1 MAKKNTPTPKKT
13 AVEPA
18 SKGKGKGKKS
28 PDPEPLP
35 GPPKPTARQ
44 IVANS
49 SWTGKLPAT
58 LLHEHVQKLKWE
70 RVDYDMRRVK
80 TGFIATVILKQKNP
94 KTQEVEEIRY
104 MPPAD
109 LVQGKDTALEA
120 RHLAA
125 TYALHRISSH
135 KNLSMVLPTD
145 HKTLWQKCD
154 KKKSEDIKSGQATA
168 DDYVPDPFIVK
179 RKRETERADREKK
192 RQIERERAEKSKV
205 EVKVAIESSGKT
217 TANGD
222 PKKSRESPDPSRK
235 PGPRPRELF
244 PPKSWDY
251 APKAEMSQELR
262 NLVESVIKKKVTW
275 EKNEADD
282 STTAANDKLIAEIT
296 NLGFRKSHVTEAL
309 QYASPEATE
318 LLEWLLLHVPE
329 DDLPGKFLPDKYTT
343 GVSFHTLEL
352 SREYMVK
359 RFQEDG
365 YNRDVAIDVL
375 ERVDWS
381 ERLGNVELCKRLIGE
396 PASDSPSCRVSE
408 MTISEVSGDS
418 ESESLSIWNEE
429 MEALEAI
436 FEPERLSVADDRIS
450 VSLNCRNLENGLLQ
464 ATFWRSNDYPAS
476 FPSIA
481 VRAIKKGHRLPH
493 YIQLA
498 IMRRAL
504 EMSRDTL
511 SGDAQIWA
519 ICEWLEDNCCEI
531 IDNPGELAGVSG
543 GVGIVNQP
551 SMVVR
556 KGQNKSRPIPKAQL
570 NTKQIQESF
579 VKRFVGGEWDKMK
592 KSRQSL
598 PAWEKQRDVI
608 DALSASQIVLVT
620 GETGSGKSTQTVQF
634 ILDHMVSTT
643 STTPNIICTQPRRI
657 SAMGLAERV
666 AAERMSELGTE
677 VGYIIR
683 GENKTSK
690 ETLLRFV
697 TTGVL
702 LKMIQGDF
710 KTSLS
715 NVTHVVVDEVHER
728 SVDGDVLL
736 ILLKSLLTVFPHL
749 KIVLMSATVDS
760 NTFINYFG
768 GHGKVGHVHIEGRT
782 FPVDDVYL
790 DGVIEQSNYGEGE
803 PVNKIITKLGEGV
816 NYQLLSHLISH
827 VDTQLTAQS
836 SKGGVLIFLPGVAEI
851 SQCCAVLS
859 QLGTCHVIP
868 LHSGLSPQQQRLV
881 FSTPPRGKRK
891 VVVATNIA
899 ETSITIP
906 DIVAV
911 VDSGRVKETVYDAE
925 NNIVRLVSTWVSQA
939 AAKQRR
945 GRAGRVSR
953 GTCYKMY
960 TQQAEQGKMP
970 ERTVPEMSRTPLEQL
985 YLYVKSMN
993 VGDVGK
999 FLSRAIDPP
1008 SVTAIS
1014 TAQSILTNMGC
1025 ISVSGALTALGKH
1038 MSMIPG
1044 DLKVAK
1050 LLIIGSVLGCSKLML
1065 AVAGVLSVKSPFLS
1079 LADKRDDIKA
1089 SRSQF
1094 STGNGDLLTDATAYL
1109 EWEARKHVKTTR
1121 LWCKENFL
1129 SSEVLY
1135 NIDSTVKQFS
1145 EILRNLNYS
1154 INGTNTS
1161 NNLARAVIASSL
1173 NQQIAKVRHPDKK
1186 FSQLASGA
1194 VQVDP
1199 EAREYKYYLQ
1209 NERVFIHPSSTAF
1222 SERNLPQEAC
1232 FMAYFTRM
1240 ETSKVFLRDVTPVS
1254 KYAMLLFGGKLDID
1268 YTGRG
1273 VVISDW
1279 LQITCW
1285 PRIGVLAAKLRQ
1297 LLEEGLQRKFDN
1309 PREELDP
1316 ELVNTVVKL
1325 LETDGL

>member
-13 AVEPA
+13 PSEAT
-18 SKGKGKGKKS
+18 KGKGKKT
-28 PDPEPLP
+28 PDPEPIP

-70 RVDYDMRRVK
+70 RVDYDMRRMK
-80 TGFIATVILKQKNP
+80 SGFVATVILKQKNQ
-94 KTQEVEEIRY
+94 KTQEIEEIRY

-109 LVQGKDTALEA
+109 LVEGKETALEA

-125 TYALHRISSH
+125 TYALHRIASH
-135 KNLSMVLPTD
+135 KNLSMVLPSD
-145 HKTLWQKCD
+145 HKSLWQKCD
-154 KKKSEDIKSGQATA
+154 KKKSEDIKGGQATA
-168 DDYVPDPFIVK
+168 DDYVPDPFVVK
-179 RKRETERADREKK
+179 RKRDTEKADKEKK
-192 RQIERERAEKSKV
+192 RQIERERAAKSKV
-205 EVKVAIESSGKT
+205 EVKVAIESSAPVQKPVSRDKT
-217 TANGD
+217 
-222 PKKSRESPDPSRK
+222 
-235 PGPRPRELF
+235 PRARELF

-262 NLVESVIKKKVTW
+262 NLVERVIKKKLTW
-275 EKNEADD
+275 EKNETSGD
-282 STTAANDKLIAEIT
+282 NEKLISEIT

-309 QYASPEATE
+309 QYASPEATD

-365 YNRDVAIDVL
+365 YNRDVVIDVL
-375 ERVDWS
+375 ESVGWS
-381 ERLGNVELCKRLIGE
+381 ERDGNVELCKRLIGQDGVE
-396 PASDSPSCRVSE
+396 NLSVE
-408 MTISEVSGDS
+408 DS
-418 ESESLSIWNEE
+418 ESETIWNEE
-429 MEALEAI
+429 MEAMEAI
-436 FEPERLSVADDRIS
+436 YEPERLSVGEDRVS

-464 ATFWRSNDYPAS
+464 ATFWRSRDYPTS

-498 IMRRAL
+498 IVRQAL

-519 ICEWLEDNCCEI
+519 ICEWLEENCCEI
-531 IDNPGELAGVSG
+531 IDNPGELAGVSA
-543 GVGIVNQP
+543 GVGIVNQVQLGSSKKP
-551 SMVVR
+551 
-556 KGQNKSRPIPKAQL
+556 NAKSRPIPKSQL
-570 NTKQIQESF
+570 NSKQLAETF
-579 VKRFVGGEWDKMK
+579 NKRFSGPDWDKMK
-592 KSRQSL
+592 RARQSL
-598 PAWEKQRDVI
+598 PAWEKQGDVI
-608 DALSASQIVLVT
+608 SALKDKQIVLVT

-634 ILDHMVSTT
+634 ILDNMVST
-643 STTPNIICTQPRRI
+643 SSNTPNIICTQPRRI

-666 AAERMSELGTE
+666 AAERLSELGTE
-677 VGYIIR
+677 VGYVIR
-683 GENKTSK
+683 GENKTSRD
-690 ETLLRFV
+690 TLLRFV

-736 ILLKSLLTVFPHL
+736 ILLKSLLGVFPHL
-749 KIVLMSATVDS
+749 KIVLMSATVDQ

-768 GHGKVGHVHIEGRT
+768 GSTKVGHVHIEGRT

-790 DGVIEQSNYGEGE
+790 DGVIEQSNYGQGE
-803 PVNKIITKLGEGV
+803 AINKVITKLGEGV

-827 VDTQLTAQS
+827 VDSELSANNS
-836 SKGGVLIFLPGVAEI
+836 RGGVLIFLPGVAEI

-881 FSTPPRGKRK
+881 FSSPPKGKRK

-960 TQQAEQGKMP
+960 TQSAEQGKMP
-970 ERTVPEMSRTPLEQL
+970 ARTVPEMSRTPLEQL

-1008 SVTAIS
+1008 SVVAIA

-1025 ISVSGALTALGKH
+1025 ISTSGALTALGKH

-1050 LLIIGSVLGCSKLML
+1050 LLIVGSILGCSKLML

-1079 LADKRDDIKA
+1079 LADKRDEIKE
-1089 SRSQF
+1089 SRKQF

-1145 EILRNLNYS
+1145 EILRGLNYA

-1186 FSQLASGA
+1186 FTETASGA
-1194 VQVDP
+1194 VQKDH

-1279 LQITCW
+1279 LQVTCW
-1285 PRIGVLAAKLRQ
+1285 PRIGVLAAKLRE

-1316 ELVNTVVKL
+1316 ELVNAVVKL
-1325 LETDGL
+1325 LESDGL

>member
-1 MAKKNTPTPKKT
+1 MGKKNVPTPKK
-13 AVEPA
+13 AAAEPA
-18 SKGKGKGKKS
+18 AKGKGKGKKT

-80 TGFIATVILKQKNP
+80 SGFIATVILKQKNP
-94 KTQEVEEIRY
+94 KTQETEEIRY

-109 LVQGKDTALEA
+109 LVEGKETALEA

-168 DDYVPDPFIVK
+168 DDYVPDPFVVK
-179 RKRETERADREKK
+179 RKREADRADREKK

-205 EVKVAIESSGKT
+205 EVKVAIESSGT
-217 TANGD
+217 GSGD
-222 PKKSRESPDPSRK
+222 KSRDKARDK
-235 PGPRPRELF
+235 PREPRGPRPRELF

-262 NLVESVIKKKVTW
+262 NLVEKVIKKQVTW
-275 EKNEADD
+275 EKSEPE
-282 STTAANDKLIAEIT
+282 SSAANEKLVTEIT
-296 NLGFRKSHVTEAL
+296 NLGFRKSHVSEAL
-309 QYASPEATE
+309 QYAAAESTE

-375 ERVDWS
+375 EGVGWS
-381 ERLGNVELCKRLIGE
+381 ERLGNVELCKRLIGQE
-396 PASDSPSCRVSE
+396 GDEESRVQELSIE
-408 MTISEVSGDS
+408 DS
-418 ESESLSIWNEE
+418 ESESESESVTVWKEE

-436 FEPERLSVADDRIS
+436 FEPERLSTGDDRIS

-464 ATFWRSNDYPAS
+464 GTFWRSNEYPIG

-498 IMRRAL
+498 IVRQAL
-504 EMSRDTL
+504 EMARDSL
-511 SGDAQIWA
+511 AGDAQIWA
-519 ICEWLEDNCCEI
+519 ICEWLEENCCDI

-543 GVGIVNQP
+543 GVGIVNQT
-551 SMVVR
+551 SVVTKR
-556 KGQNKSRPIPKAQL
+556 GGNNKSRPIPKANLTTQ
-570 NTKQIQESF
+570 QIKESF
-579 VKRFVGGEWDKMK
+579 SRRFEGAEWTKMK

-598 PAWEKQRDVI
+598 PAWEKQSDVI
-608 DALSASQIVLVT
+608 DALKSSQIVLVT

-643 STTPNIICTQPRRI
+643 TTTPNIICTQPRRI

-666 AAERMSELGTE
+666 AAERMSQLGSE

-760 NTFINYFG
+760 NTFISYFG
-768 GHGKVGHVHIEGRT
+768 GANKVSHVHIEGRT
-782 FPVDDVYL
+782 FPVDDIYL
-790 DGVIEQSNYGEGE
+790 DGVIEQSNYGDGE
-803 PVNKIITKLGEGV
+803 AVNKVITKLGEGV
-816 NYQLLSHLISH
+816 NYQLLSHLIKH
-827 VDTQLTAQS
+827 VDAQLSAQS
-836 SKGGVLIFLPGVAEI
+836 SRGGVLIFMPGVAEI
-851 SQCCAVLS
+851 SQCCAVLT

-868 LHSGLSPQQQRLV
+868 LHSGLSPQQQRTV
-881 FSTPPRGKRK
+881 FSTPPAGKRK

-953 GTCYKMY
+953 GTCYKLY

-970 ERTVPEMSRTPLEQL
+970 VRTVPEMSRTPLEQL

-1008 SVTAIS
+1008 SVAAIS

-1050 LLIIGSVLGCSKLML
+1050 LLIIGSILGCSKLML

-1079 LADKRDDIKA
+1079 LADKRDEIKA
-1089 SRSQF
+1089 SRAQF

-1121 LWCKENFL
+1121 LWCKENYM

-1145 EILRNLNYS
+1145 EILRGLNYAV
-1154 INGTNTS
+1154 NGTNTS

-1173 NQQIAKVRHPDKK
+1173 NQQIAKIRHPEKT
-1186 FSQLASGA
+1186 FTQTFSGA

-1199 EAREYKYYLQ
+1199 EARQYQYFLEK
-1209 NERVFIHPSSTAF
+1209 ERVFIHPSSTAF

-1309 PREELDP
+1309 PKEELDP
-1316 ELVNTVVKL
+1316 ELVNAVVKL

>member
-1 MAKKNTPTPKKT
+1 MAKKNTPTPKK
-13 AVEPA
+13 AVAEPA
-18 SKGKGKGKKS
+18 VKVKGKGKKS

-94 KTQEVEEIRY
+94 KTQETEEIRY

-109 LVQGKDTALEA
+109 LVQGKETALEA

-135 KNLSMVLPTD
+135 KNLSMVLPSD
-145 HKTLWQKCD
+145 HKALWQKCD
-154 KKKSEDIKSGQATA
+154 KKKSEDIKAGQATV
-168 DDYVPDPFIVK
+168 DDYVPDPFVVK
-179 RKRETERADREKK
+179 RKREADRADREKK

-205 EVKVAIESSGKT
+205 EVKVAIESSNNTDTKG
-217 TANGD
+217 ANGSRD
-222 PKKSRESPDPSRK
+222 TREKSRAA
-235 PGPRPRELF
+235 PRPRELF

-262 NLVESVIKKKVTW
+262 NLVEKVIKKKVTW
-275 EKNEADD
+275 EKNEDTLD
-282 STTAANDKLIAEIT
+282 EQANSKLIAEIT

-309 QYASPEATE
+309 QYASPESTE

-375 ERVDWS
+375 ESIDWS
-381 ERLGNVELCKRLIGE
+381 ERLGNVELCKMLVGE
-396 PASDSPSCRVSE
+396 ESGVSE
-408 MTISEVSGDS
+408 LSVSDDTE
-418 ESESLSIWNEE
+418 ESESKAVWTEE

-436 FEPERLSVADDRIS
+436 FEPERVSVAEDRIS
-450 VSLNCRNLENGLLQ
+450 VSLNCRNLEDGLLQ
-464 ATFWRSNDYPAS
+464 ATFWRSNDYPIS

-498 IMRRAL
+498 IVRRAL

-511 SGDAQIWA
+511 AGDAQVWA
-519 ICEWLEDNCCEI
+519 ICEWLEENCCDI

-543 GVGIVNQP
+543 GVGIVNQV
-551 SMVVR
+551 STVTKR
-556 KGQNKSRPIPKAQL
+556 GQNKSRPIPKAAL
-570 NTKQIQESF
+570 NTRQIQDGFS
-579 VKRFVGGEWDKMK
+579 KRFVGAEWEKMK

-598 PAWEKQRDVI
+598 PAWEKQSEVI
-608 DALSASQIVLVT
+608 SALQNSQIVLVT

-634 ILDHMVSTT
+634 ILDNMVSTT

-666 AAERMSELGTE
+666 AAERMSELGSE

-683 GENKTSK
+683 GENKTSR

-736 ILLKSLLTVFPHL
+736 ILLKSLLSVFPHL

-768 GHGKVGHVHIEGRT
+768 GQNKVSHVHIEGRT

-790 DGVIEQSNYGEGE
+790 DGVIEQSNYGDGE
-803 PVNKIITKLGEGV
+803 AVNKVITKLGEGV
-816 NYQLLSHLISH
+816 NYSLLSHLISH
-827 VDTQLTAQS
+827 VDQQLSAQS

-868 LHSGLSPQQQRLV
+868 LHSGLSPQQQRMV
-881 FSTPPRGKRK
+881 FSTPPKGKRK

-970 ERTVPEMSRTPLEQL
+970 VRTVPEMSRTPLEQL
-985 YLYVKSMN
+985 YLYVKSME
-993 VGDVGK
+993 VGDVAK

-1008 SVTAIS
+1008 SVAAIS

-1038 MSMIPG
+1038 VSMIPG

-1050 LLIIGSVLGCSKLML
+1050 LLIIGSILGCSKLML
-1065 AVAGVLSVKSPFLS
+1065 AVAGVLSVKSPFFS
-1079 LADKRDDIKA
+1079 LADKRDEIKA
-1089 SRSQF
+1089 SRAQF

-1109 EWEARKHVKTTR
+1109 EWESRKHVKTTR

-1129 SSEVLY
+1129 SSETLY

-1154 INGTNTS
+1154 IHGNNTS
-1161 NNLARAVIASSL
+1161 NNLARAVIASAL

-1186 FSQLASGA
+1186 FTAVASGA

-1199 EAREYKYYLQ
+1199 EARQYQYFLQ
-1209 NERVFIHPSSTAF
+1209 KERVFIHPSSTAF

-1273 VVISDW
+1273 VVIGDW

-1316 ELVNTVVKL
+1316 ELVNAVVKL